1 MTPLKLILT
10 RDQIAA
16 FAPDP
21 RTIKQIESLFAIAQG
36 IQESDATGV
45 AFDAGAALA
54 GVNALA
60 GSVAQLAQDAAVD
73 AQTALSTAQAA
84 TSALVGLSDA
94 VAGLL
99 LAPPTSGASTD
110 ASATSRLRYGAF
122 SDTTTQTA
130 AAINTAYAMKLNTT
144 DLSLGVYVGAPT
156 SRIYVD
162 TAAVYNIQ
170 FSAQIDKTSAPV
182 GLLWIWLRINGVDV
196 ANSASQIRVQGN
208 NAEMIAAWNF
218 FAQLV
223 GGDYFEIM
231 WAVDSTTI
239 QLQSIAAAA
248 PVPFVPSVILTVNT
262 ISR

>member
-1 MTPLKLILT
+1 MAAPLKLILT

-21 RTIKQIESLFAIAQG
+21 RTIKQIESLFALAQG
-36 IQESDATGV
+36 VQESDATGV

-99 LAPPTSGASTD
+99 LDTPASGASVD
-110 ASATSRLRYGAF
+110 AVRYRYGAF

-130 AAINTAYAMKLNTT
+130 ASINTAYGMTYNST
-144 DLSLGVYVGAPT
+144 DLSRGIYVGAPT
-156 SRIYVD
+156 SRVYVD

-170 FSAQIDKTSAPV
+170 FSAQIDKTTAPV
-182 GLLWIWLRINGVDV
+182 GLLWIWLRVNGVNV
-196 ANSASQIRVQGN
+196 ANSASQIRIQGN
-208 NAEMIAAWNF
+208 NAETIAAWNF
-218 FAQLV
+218 FAQLA
-223 GGDYFEIM
+223 GGDYFELM

-239 QLQSIAAAA
+239 QIQALGAAA
-248 PVPFVPSVILTVNT
+248 PVPAVPSVILTVNT